1 MQVARK
7 PVAWLSPHAIARTA
21 LVILLAMAWQPAQS
35 LAVKSSRHHDEVYL
49 VRGLANVFSL
59 GLNQLGGRLRAKG
72 VDVTVMNHTGWR
84 GIVRRIVEDR
94 ERYGAR
100 PVVLVGHSL
109 GGNAVIWIAKALGEH
124 KIKVSYM
131 ATLAA
136 PAPAPVPPN
145 VRRVV
150 NYYFSFG
157 IGAKLVGAE
166 GFHGALENRD
176 CSGMRGVNHFNVDD
190 QEAIQKEIAGRVL
203 RVVR

>member
-7 PVAWLSPHAIARTA
+7 PVARLSLRRVVRA
-21 LVILLAMAWQPAQS
+21 LVMIVVVGVWPA
-35 LAVKSSRHHDEVYL
+35 ADGRAAKISRHNDEVYL
-49 VRGLANVFSL
+49 VRGLADVFSL
-59 GLNQLGGRLRAKG
+59 GLNQLGERLRAKG
-72 VDVTVMNHTGWR
+72 VDVTVVNHTGWR

-94 ERYGAR
+94 KRYGAR

-124 KIKVSYM
+124 RIKVSYM

-136 PAPAPVPPN
+136 PAPGPVPPN
-145 VRRVV
+145 VRRVT

-157 IGAKLVGAE
+157 IGAKLVAEE
-166 GFHGALENRD
+166 GFHGALENKD
-176 CSGMRGVNHFNVDD
+176 LSGMRGVTHFNVDD
-190 QEAIQKEIAGRVL
+190 QKAIQAEIAGRVL